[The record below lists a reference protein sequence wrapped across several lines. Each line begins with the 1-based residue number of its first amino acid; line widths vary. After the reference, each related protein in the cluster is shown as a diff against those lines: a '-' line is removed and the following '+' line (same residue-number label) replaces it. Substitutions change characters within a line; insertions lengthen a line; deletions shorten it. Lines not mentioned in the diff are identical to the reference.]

1 MYSAMSRN
9 VPNMTSLDML
19 LLKTAVPAVLVD
31 LGALKVSAVLEVSA
45 EAVEHNNNAVTV
57 VRTCV
62 SSFGGGGMEDI
73 FDMFFGGQG
82 RGSRGSNAGPQR
94 GADLRF
100 DLEITF
106 EEAAFG
112 LEREISLYRD
122 EQCPH
127 CHGNGAEP
135 GSKVETCP
143 ECHGSGE
150 IRFTQNTMFGQ
161 MTNVRPCPKCHGEG
175 KIISEP
181 CKECR
186 GQGTVKKN
194 KKLKV
199 KIPAGVDNGSR
210 LRVAGEGEAGVK
222 GGPSGDLYVYLYV
235 KPHKF
240 FERDGTT
247 VYCEVPINI
256 VQATLG
262 DEIKVPTLDGQVVM
276 KVPEGTQPGKVLRL
290 KGKGIPSLRNSTRGD
305 QLVRI
310 KVVVPQK
317 LNEKQKD
324 ALRKF
329 AEISKDNI
337 NPEEKGFLN
346 KIKDIIS
353 KLKNSNMLFV
363 NLPISLNITL
373 ILKKKSFVIIL
384 KIYLNNDLY
393 KLLFEHRSLFFYAK
407 KYDIM

>member
-1 MYSAMSRN
+1 MKNSRVN
-9 VPNMTSLDML
+9 KILEGMAKEGLSQMIITS
-19 LLKTAVPAVLVD
+19 PASIFYLTGKWIHPGERMIALYINKNGNHKMVINRLFPVYED
-31 LGALKVSAVLEVSA
+31 L
-45 EAVEHNNNAVTV
+45 
-57 VRTCV
+57 
-62 SSFGGGGMEDI
+62 
-73 FDMFFGGQG
+73 
-82 RGSRGSNAGPQR
+82 
-94 GADLRF
+94 
-100 DLEITF
+100 
-106 EEAAFG
+106 
-112 LEREISLYRD
+112 
-122 EQCPH
+122 
-127 CHGNGAEP
+127 
-135 GSKVETCP
+135 
-143 ECHGSGE
+143 
-150 IRFTQNTMFGQ
+150 
-161 MTNVRPCPKCHGEG
+161 
-175 KIISEP
+175 
-181 CKECR
+181 
-186 GQGTVKKN
+186 
-194 KKLKV
+194 
-199 KIPAGVDNGSR
+199 GVDNGSR

-346 KIKDIIS
+346 KIKD
-353 KLKNSNMLFV
+353 LF
-363 NLPISLNITL
+363 
-373 ILKKKSFVIIL
+373 K
-384 KIYLNNDLY
+384 
-393 KLLFEHRSLFFYAK
+393 
-407 KYDIM
+407 